1 MNNNKTSPLNSWWQ
15 SIKYRAKRD
24 RVAYFLSAPFFI
36 LFFIFTVLP
45 VIISFYYSFTYYNM
59 LQKPVFM
66 GIDNYVKLL
75 FYDDIFK
82 TSLKNTMVFAIITAP
97 IGYLLS
103 LMVAWFINELSGKV
117 RSIFVLLFYAPSI
130 SGNVYLVWK
139 LLFSSDSYGYVNALL
154 LDFGIISTP
163 IQWFADVQYILPL
176 LIIVQI
182 WMSLGTGFL
191 SFVAGLKGV
200 DPALMEAGAID
211 GIRNRWQELWYI
223 TLPSIKPQ
231 MIFGAVLSITGA
243 FAVSEISVNLA
254 GNPSVQYAGHFIAN
268 HMSDYGN
275 VRYEMGY
282 ASAIATVL
290 FIITISCNKLINIVL
305 KKVLK

>member
-1 MNNNKTSPLNSWWQ
+1 MTNNIISPLKNKWQ
-15 SIKYRAKRD
+15 TIKYRAKRD
-24 RVAYFLSAPFFI
+24 KVAYFLSAPFFI
-36 LFFIFTVLP
+36 LFFVFTVLP

-66 GIDNYVKLL
+66 GIENYVKLL
-75 FYDDIFK
+75 FYDNIFK
-82 TSLKNTMVFAIITAP
+82 TSLKNTLIFAIITAP

-154 LDFGIISTP
+154 LDVGIISTP
-163 IQWFADVQYILPL
+163 IQWFADVQYIMSL

-211 GIRNRWQELWYI
+211 GIRNRWQELWFI

-254 GNPSVQYAGHFIAN
+254 GSPSVQYAGHFIAN

-290 FIITISCNKLINIVL
+290 FILTVSCNKLINIVL

>member
-154 LDFGIISTP
+154 LDIGIISTP

-200 DPALMEAGAID
+200 DHALMEAGAID

>member
-1 MNNNKTSPLNSWWQ
+1 MSKKVNSPLKNKWQ

-24 RVAYFLSAPFFI
+24 KVAYFLSAPFFI

-45 VIISFYYSFTYYNM
+45 VVISFYYSFTYYNM
-59 LQKPVFM
+59 LQRPVFM
-66 GIDNYVKLL
+66 GIENYVKLL

-82 TSLKNTMVFAIITAP
+82 TALKNTLVFAIITAP

-117 RSIFVLLFYAPSI
+117 RSVFVLLFYAPSI

-154 LDFGIISTP
+154 LELGVISTP
-163 IQWFADVQYILPL
+163 VQWFADAQYILPL
-176 LIIVQI
+176 LIVVQI

-211 GIRNRWQELWYI
+211 GLRNRWQELWYI
-223 TLPSIKPQ
+223 TLPTIKPQ
-231 MIFGAVLSITGA
+231 MVFGAVLSITGA
-243 FAVSEISVNLA
+243 FAVSEISTNLA
-254 GNPSVQYAGHFIAN
+254 GSPSVQYAGHFIAN

-290 FIITISCNKLINIVL
+290 FVLTVSCNKLINIVL

>member
-1 MNNNKTSPLNSWWQ
+1 MSNKINSPLKNKWQ

-24 RVAYFLSAPFFI
+24 KVAYFLSAPFFI
-36 LFFIFTVLP
+36 LFFVFTVLP

-59 LQKPVFM
+59 LQRPVFM

-82 TSLKNTMVFAIITAP
+82 TALKNTLVFAIITAP

-117 RSIFVLLFYAPSI
+117 RSVFVLLFYAPSI

-139 LLFSSDSYGYVNALL
+139 LLFSSDSYGYINALL
-154 LDFGIISTP
+154 LELGIISTP
-163 IQWFADVQYILPL
+163 VQWFADAQYILPL
-176 LIIVQI
+176 LIVVQI

-211 GIRNRWQELWYI
+211 GLRNRWQELWYI
-223 TLPSIKPQ
+223 TLPTIKPQ
-231 MIFGAVLSITGA
+231 MVFGAVLSITGA
-243 FAVSEISVNLA
+243 FAVSEISTNLA
-254 GNPSVQYAGHFIAN
+254 GSPSVQYAGHFIAN

-290 FIITISCNKLINIVL
+290 FVLTVSCNKLINIVL

>member
-1 MNNNKTSPLNSWWQ
+1 MSNKVNSPLKNKWQ

-24 RVAYFLSAPFFI
+24 KVAYFLSAPFFI
-36 LFFIFTVLP
+36 LFFVFTVLP

-59 LQKPVFM
+59 LQRPVFM
-66 GIDNYVKLL
+66 GIENYVKLL

-82 TSLKNTMVFAIITAP
+82 TALKNTLVFAIVTAP

-154 LDFGIISTP
+154 LELGIISSP
-163 IQWFADVQYILPL
+163 VQWFADAQYILPL
-176 LIIVQI
+176 LIVVQI

-191 SFVAGLKGV
+191 SCVAGLKGV

-211 GIRNRWQELWYI
+211 GLRNRWQELWYI
-223 TLPSIKPQ
+223 TLPTIKPQ
-231 MIFGAVLSITGA
+231 MVFGAVLSITGA
-243 FAVSEISVNLA
+243 FAVSDISTNLA
-254 GNPSVQYAGHFIAN
+254 GSPSVQYAGHFIAN

-290 FIITISCNKLINIVL
+290 FILTVSCNKLINIVL

>member
-200 DPALMEAGAID
+200 DHALMEAGAID

>member
-1 MNNNKTSPLNSWWQ
+1 
-15 SIKYRAKRD
+15 
-24 RVAYFLSAPFFI
+24 
-36 LFFIFTVLP
+36 
-45 VIISFYYSFTYYNM
+45 
-59 LQKPVFM
+59 
-66 GIDNYVKLL
+66 
-75 FYDDIFK
+75 
-82 TSLKNTMVFAIITAP
+82 
-97 IGYLLS
+97 
-103 LMVAWFINELSGKV
+103 MVAWFINELSGKV

-200 DPALMEAGAID
+200 DHALMEAGAID

>member
-1 MNNNKTSPLNSWWQ
+1 MSNKVNSPLKNKWQ

-24 RVAYFLSAPFFI
+24 KVAYFLSAPFFI
-36 LFFIFTVLP
+36 LFFVFTVLP

-59 LQKPVFM
+59 LQRPVFM
-66 GIDNYVKLL
+66 GIENYVKLL

-82 TSLKNTMVFAIITAP
+82 TALKNTLVFAIITAP

-154 LDFGIISTP
+154 LELGIISSP
-163 IQWFADVQYILPL
+163 VQWFADAQYILPL
-176 LIIVQI
+176 LIVVQI

-211 GIRNRWQELWYI
+211 GLRNRWQELWYI
-223 TLPSIKPQ
+223 TLPTIKPQ
-231 MIFGAVLSITGA
+231 MVFGAVLSITGA
-243 FAVSEISVNLA
+243 FAVSDISTNLA
-254 GNPSVQYAGHFIAN
+254 GSPSVQYAGHFIAN

-290 FIITISCNKLINIVL
+290 FILTVSCNKLINIVL

>member
-1 MNNNKTSPLNSWWQ
+1 MSNKVNSPLKNKWQ

-24 RVAYFLSAPFFI
+24 KVAYFLSAPFFI
-36 LFFIFTVLP
+36 LFFVFTVLP

-59 LQKPVFM
+59 LQRPVFM
-66 GIDNYVKLL
+66 GIENYVKLL

-82 TSLKNTMVFAIITAP
+82 TALKNTLVFAIITAP

-139 LLFSSDSYGYVNALL
+139 LLFSSDSYVYVNALL
-154 LDFGIISTP
+154 LELGIISSP
-163 IQWFADVQYILPL
+163 VQWFADAQYILPL
-176 LIIVQI
+176 LIVVQI

-211 GIRNRWQELWYI
+211 GLRNRWQELWYI
-223 TLPSIKPQ
+223 TLPTIKPQ
-231 MIFGAVLSITGA
+231 MVFGAVLSITGA
-243 FAVSEISVNLA
+243 FAVSDISTNLA
-254 GNPSVQYAGHFIAN
+254 GSPSVQYAGHFIAN

-290 FIITISCNKLINIVL
+290 FILTVSCNKLINIVL

>member
-1 MNNNKTSPLNSWWQ
+1 MSNKVNSPLKNKWQ

-24 RVAYFLSAPFFI
+24 KVAYFLSAPFFI
-36 LFFIFTVLP
+36 LFFVFTVLP

-59 LQKPVFM
+59 LQRPVFM
-66 GIDNYVKLL
+66 GIENYVKLL

-82 TSLKNTMVFAIITAP
+82 TALKNTLVFAIVTAP

-130 SGNVYLVWK
+130 SGHVYLVWK

-154 LDFGIISTP
+154 LELGIISSP
-163 IQWFADVQYILPL
+163 VQWFADAQYILPL
-176 LIIVQI
+176 LIVVQI

-211 GIRNRWQELWYI
+211 GLRNRWQELWYI
-223 TLPSIKPQ
+223 TLPTIKPQ
-231 MIFGAVLSITGA
+231 MVFGAVLSITGA
-243 FAVSEISVNLA
+243 FAVSDISTNLA
-254 GNPSVQYAGHFIAN
+254 GSPSVQYAGHFIAN

-290 FIITISCNKLINIVL
+290 FILTVSCNKLINIVL

>member
-200 DPALMEAGAID
+200 DHALMEAGALD

>member
-1 MNNNKTSPLNSWWQ
+1 MSNKVNSPLKNKWQ

-24 RVAYFLSAPFFI
+24 KVAYFLSAPFFI
-36 LFFIFTVLP
+36 LFFVFTVLP

-59 LQKPVFM
+59 LQRPVFM
-66 GIDNYVKLL
+66 GIENYVKLL

-82 TSLKNTMVFAIITAP
+82 TALKNTLVFAIVTAP

-154 LDFGIISTP
+154 LELGIISSP
-163 IQWFADVQYILPL
+163 VQWFADAQYILPL
-176 LIIVQI
+176 LIVVQI

-211 GIRNRWQELWYI
+211 GLRNRWQELWYI
-223 TLPSIKPQ
+223 TLPTIKPQ
-231 MIFGAVLSITGA
+231 MVFGAVLSITGA
-243 FAVSEISVNLA
+243 FAVSDISTNLA
-254 GNPSVQYAGHFIAN
+254 GSPSVQYAGHFIAN

-290 FIITISCNKLINIVL
+290 FILTVSCNKLINIVL

>member
-24 RVAYFLSAPFFI
+24 RMAYFLSAPFFI

-103 LMVAWFINELSGKV
+103 LMAAWFINELSGKV
-117 RSIFVLLFYAPSI
+117 CSLFVLLFYAPSI

-200 DPALMEAGAID
+200 DPALTEAGAID

>member
-154 LDFGIISTP
+154 LDIGIISTP

>member
-1 MNNNKTSPLNSWWQ
+1 MTNKPNSTLSLKWQ
-15 SIKYRAKRD
+15 SVKYRAKQNK
-24 RVAYFLSAPFFI
+24 VAYFLAAPFFL

-45 VIISFYYSFTYYNM
+45 VIISVFYSFTYYNM

-66 GIDNYVKLL
+66 GLENYVKLL

-82 TSLKNTMVFAIITAP
+82 TALKNTLIFAIITAP
-97 IGYLLS
+97 IGYLMS
-103 LMVAWFINELSGKV
+103 LMVAWFINELSGKI
-117 RSIFVLLFYAPSI
+117 RSVFVLLFYAPSI

-139 LLFSSDSYGYVNALL
+139 LLFSSDSYGYINALL
-154 LDFGIISTP
+154 LDFGIISSP
-163 IQWFADVQYILPL
+163 IQWFADAQYILPL
-176 LIIVQI
+176 LIVVQI

-200 DPALMEAGAID
+200 DNALLEAGAID

-231 MIFGAVLSITGA
+231 MVFGAVLSITGA
-243 FAVSEISVNLA
+243 FAVSEISTNLA
-254 GNPSVQYAGHFIAN
+254 GSPSVQYAGHFIAN
-268 HMSDYGN
+268 HMQDYGN

-290 FIITISCNKLINIVL
+290 FILTVSCNKIINVILKRVL
-305 KKVLK
+305 K

>member
-24 RVAYFLSAPFFI
+24 RMAYFLSAPFFI

-200 DPALMEAGAID
+200 DHALMEAGAID

>member
-24 RVAYFLSAPFFI
+24 RVAYFLSAPFFM

-200 DPALMEAGAID
+200 DHALMEAGAID